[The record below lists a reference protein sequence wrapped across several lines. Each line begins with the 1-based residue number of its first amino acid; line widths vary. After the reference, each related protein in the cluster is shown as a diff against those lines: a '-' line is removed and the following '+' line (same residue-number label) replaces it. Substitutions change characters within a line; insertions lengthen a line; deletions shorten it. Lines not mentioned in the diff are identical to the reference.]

1 MSVKLRLQ
9 RHGRKGKPFYHIVAA
24 DARTRRDGRFIERV
38 GFYNPNTEPATVEID
53 RYKAIKWLLNGAQP
67 TDTVRTILSVTGT
80 LYKKHLMR
88 GIKKGAVTPEA
99 ANQKF
104 KAWLEDKVK
113 MPNPKMVMRDWRIN
127 EPVKNLNKLNQQE
140 DSASGAN

>member
-1 MSVKLRLQ
+1 
-9 RHGRKGKPFYHIVAA
+9 
-24 DARTRRDGRFIERV
+24 
-38 GFYNPNTEPATVEID
+38 
-53 RYKAIKWLLNGAQP
+53 
-67 TDTVRTILSVTGT
+67 
-80 LYKKHLMR
+80 MR